1 MKSIYRFLLALH
13 VFVGIGAMA
22 GGFAAISN
30 PQEPLGAPIEL
41 LKNSPFSDFL
51 IPGIV
56 LFTVIGLGNIISAAA
71 VSFKSKFQGYI
82 SGVFSWALVIWI
94 VIQCIMI
101 NAIGFLHVLFFTIG
115 LIMAVL
121 SMTILFKQNLFPV
134 NIIQNYY
141 KKIKKETI

>member
-22 GGFAAISN
+22 GGLAAISN

-71 VSFKSKFQGYI
+71 ILFKSKFQGYI
-82 SGVFSWALVIWI
+82 SSVFSWALVIWI

-121 SMTILFKQNLFPV
+121 SMTILFKQNLFPA